1 MYESITSYLDFFEK
15 NDISETE
22 LQKKA
27 EEFSEKF
34 AQSEFM
40 NPNAMEAM
48 GERILASKSSLKADA
63 PSMTSEQAL
72 VCLSAFVQQNT
83 FIPGIVPDLI
93 QQGVI
98 PEILKRLKE
107 LDA

>member
-15 NDISETE
+15 NNISEAE

-27 EEFSEKF
+27 EEFSENF
-34 AQSEFM
+34 MQSEFM

-48 GERILASKSSLKADA
+48 GERMWSSKSSLIADA

-72 VCLSAFVQQNT
+72 VCLSAFVLQNT

>member
-15 NDISETE
+15 NDISEAE

-27 EEFSEKF
+27 EEFSENF
-34 AQSEFM
+34 MQSEFM

-48 GERILASKSSLKADA
+48 GERMWASKSSPKADA

-83 FIPGIVPDLI
+83 FIPGVVLDLV
-93 QQGVI
+93 QQDVI